1 MLRSLFA
8 ITVLLARLDTA
19 QAENAVLGNGTPA
32 SCNAAAFSAAI
43 NQVVGD
49 VFGGVLTFNCGPD
62 EHTIE
67 PSAQTFLRGFVVI
80 DGGNKIVLS
89 GRFERRLFE
98 VGLINPEDPT
108 VVEFRN
114 IRLLGGRSVTGF
126 GGAILQRSG
135 TFLSLNGVTLGFNS
149 SELTGGAI
157 ASEPSTTLEVRNS
170 NISSNGARSGGA
182 IASTGSVLIEDSIFF
197 RNGVPAEGGGDQQG
211 GAIQS
216 WGQPLIVRRSRFEEN
231 GSRFGAAIYKRDGS
245 LEVSDT
251 LFLRNSHDTFV
262 SGDARGGAIMSVGSD
277 TLITRSHFDRN
288 NVGTMSNVSGGALY
302 LENATSCR
310 VRDSSFEGNQAAFGS
325 TVRLARSCTFE
336 QVTMQGVGV
345 SALVGLNASVQAVFT
360 HSTLLANGGAV
371 MTTDALGTAF
381 PRFNSSALSGDVQGF
396 VSPTSGGGN
405 VLHSNLILAG
415 AADINVANQAAL
427 GLGAF
432 VSNGGVTRSFL
443 PEPGSPLID
452 RVPVCV
458 FNADARGAPR
468 PASGSPQCDTGA
480 VERQAIEIA
489 GLIFRNGFD

>member
-1 MLRSLFA
+1 MLRSPFA
-8 ITVLLARLDTA
+8 ITMLLASMQTA
-19 QAENAVLGNGTPA
+19 NAENAVVGNGTPA
-32 SCNAAAFSAAI
+32 SCSAAAFSAAI

-49 VFGGVLTFNCGPD
+49 VQGGVLTFNCGPD

-80 DGGNKIVLS
+80 DGGNKIALS

-114 IRLLGGRSVTGF
+114 IRLLGGRPATGF

-135 TFLSLNGVTLGFNS
+135 TFLSLNGVTMGFNF

-157 ASEPSTTLEVRNS
+157 ASEPSTVLEVRNS

-182 IASTGSVLIEDSIFF
+182 IASTGSVLIEDSVFF
-197 RNGVPAEGGGDQQG
+197 QNGVPAEGGGDQQG

-216 WGQPLIVRRSRFEEN
+216 WGQPLIIRRSRFEEN
-231 GSRFGAAIYKRDGS
+231 RSRFGAAIYKRDGG

-251 LFLRNSHDTFV
+251 LFLRNSHDTFI

-288 NVGTMSNVSGGALY
+288 IVGTMNNVSGGALY

-325 TVRLARSCTFE
+325 AVRLARSCTFE
-336 QVTMQGVGV
+336 QVSMQGVGV
-345 SALVGLNASVQAVFT
+345 SLVGLNASVQAVFT

-381 PRFNSSALSGDVQGF
+381 PRFNSTALSGDVQGF

-415 AADINVANQAAL
+415 AGDINVANQVEV

-432 VSNGGVTRSFL
+432 VNSTGVTKSFL
-443 PEPGSPLID
+443 PQPGSPLID

-458 FNADARGAPR
+458 SNADARGAPR
-468 PASGSPQCDTGA
+468 PASGSPQCETGA
-480 VERQAIEIA
+480 VERQPIEIA
-489 GLIFRNGFD
+489 GLIFRNGFE